1 VEPVSQPDNEIPPSF
16 GELFR
21 QLLDDVYG
29 YFDAERSVYSL
40 QARISR
46 RAAGWVAIFALGAI
60 VMAQG
65 AMIGLVVG
73 LLLTLVP
80 MFGSGWATL
89 IIVLGCSVFTGLF
102 IWLIRMKLRSVKES
116 WRRRHDG

>member
-29 YFDAERSVYSL
+29 YVDAERSVYSL